1 MMMKQILLSAFI
13 DEYSD
18 DLTEQL
24 DALERFG
31 IRYLELRH
39 VNGKNV
45 SEMTDEEIIAL
56 RLACDARGIGISAIG
71 SPLGKIRLDGDLD
84 AHLALT
90 ERICRYATILG
101 ARYVRMFSFYPPQG
115 EEIVARR
122 DDVLAMLQKM
132 LDIADRFGVVLC
144 HENEARIYGDTPE
157 RCRDLLDF
165 FGGRLRAVFDMG
177 NFVLE
182 GCEPISAYEH
192 LSPYVSYFHIK
203 DALSAGA
210 IVPAGL
216 GEAEIKPIL
225 EAYCANGEGDFFI
238 SLEPHLET
246 FAGLNALTESTFTN
260 PYKYDDAKAAF
271 TDAVAKLKA
280 LLGGMI

>member
-1 MMMKQILLSAFI
+1 MKKILLSAFI

-18 DLTEQL
+18 DLVEQL

-31 IRYLELRH
+31 IHYLELRH

-45 SEMTDEEIIAL
+45 SEMTDEEINEL
-56 RLACDARGIGISAIG
+56 KRLCDERGIGISAIG
-71 SPLGKIRLDGDLD
+71 SPLGKIRLDGDPE

-90 ERICRYATILG
+90 ERICRYATVLG

-115 EEIVARR
+115 EEIGAHRAE
-122 DDVLAMLQKM
+122 VLEMLEKM
-132 LDIADRFGVVLC
+132 LAIADRFGVVLC

-157 RCRDLLDF
+157 RCRDLLDSF
-165 FGGRLRAVFDMG
+165 DGRLRAVFDMG

-182 GCEPISAYEH
+182 GCEPTAAYK
-192 LSPYVSYFHIK
+192 LLAPYVSYFHIK